1 MTDFATA
8 AADRCGFEG
17 AGRAAT
23 DCGARLTVLVGAF
36 RALGSPL
43 GTALRAAAGTA
54 LEALAALE
62 ALVAL
67 ACGKASNARS
77 AFFRACF
84 AAFFHRLDSLRA
96 CLSRA
101 LAARTSCFAAC
112 ARAAASS
119 ASLLSRCTAAAK
131 VDRGANERE
140 VATLLPSS
148 RSLRRELS
156 VSALRC
162 HETAVE
168 NSTEEL
174 GAGTRECR
182 RSPSGTRRAPL
193 DSRAIR
199 PRIPGARGNRATP
212 HLRTWAASHRPGRGP

>member
-8 AADRCGFEG
+8 AADRCSFAA
-17 AGRAAT
+17 AGRAAE
-23 DCGARLTVLVGAF
+23 DCGSRLTVLAGAF

-43 GTALRAAAGTA
+43 GTALG
-54 LEALAALE
+54 AALE

-84 AAFFHRLDSLRA
+84 AAFFQCFDSLRA
-96 CLSRA
+96 CLSRV
-101 LAARTSCFAAC
+101 LAARTSCFAAR
-112 ARAAASS
+112 AWAAARS
-119 ASLLSRCTAAAK
+119 ASLLSRCAAAPK

-140 VATLLPSS
+140 IATLLPSS
-148 RSLRRELS
+148 KSLSRELS

-162 HETAVE
+162 HETAGE
-168 NSTEEL
+168 NSTE
-174 GAGTRECR
+174 GPGTRTRECR

-193 DSRAIR
+193 DNRATR
-199 PRIPGARGNRATP
+199 SGNPGARGNRATP
-212 HLRTWAASHRPGRGP
+212 YPRRWAASHRPGRGP